1 MTDALRSAARTQ
13 ADRAHAPYSQ
23 APAGAAV
30 LLDDGRLVGAP
41 RVESASFPLTIPA
54 LQGAWALA
62 ALTGR
67 ALRAAALSRP
77 FTDAEVAFLAETSG
91 APWVLLGPDLAA
103 PAGVPLPAPM
113 PGDAAP
119 SVPGVFAFAGDAIAG
134 TTEAMRTTAQAVVPV
149 SDFRVGAVAVD
160 ADGRAVA
167 GANVEHPLDWTRG
180 LCAERVALVAARA
193 AGLGPLTRVY
203 LACATADDGTPC
215 GGCRQL
221 LAEQAPGA

>member
-1 MTDALRSAARTQ
+1 
-13 ADRAHAPYSQ
+13 
-23 APAGAAV
+23 
-30 LLDDGRLVGAP
+30 
-41 RVESASFPLTIPA
+41 
-54 LQGAWALA
+54 
-62 ALTGR
+62 
-67 ALRAAALSRP
+67 
-77 FTDAEVAFLAETSG
+77 
-91 APWVLLGPDLAA
+91 
-103 PAGVPLPAPM
+103 M

-221 LAEQAPGA
+221 LAEQAPGAEIVMWRGAAPPEITTPRALLPGAFDGSALR